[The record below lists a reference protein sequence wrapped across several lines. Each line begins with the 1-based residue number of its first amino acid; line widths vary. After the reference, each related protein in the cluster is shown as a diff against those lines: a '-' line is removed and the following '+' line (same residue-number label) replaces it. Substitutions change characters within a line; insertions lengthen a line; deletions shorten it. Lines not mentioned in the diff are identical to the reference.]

1 MVRFFRFSD
10 ISKLN
15 KFRNNGIF
23 PHNSPTLTWGQGL
36 VIFRA
41 AISFPGNTTGAFTAL
56 DEDPMIKIPVF
67 AQAVHHSG
75 ARAAHFTFCSPGSA
89 VRSPAFNRLIE
100 FLITKLGEHSAQ
112 SIMAEVDHDFAI
124 FEALR
129 EGNFSEYT
137 HQQIWKIKTKPALYE
152 SDIKCRRMAG
162 LDTLN
167 AHAMYSRIVPQFN
180 QSVETGPLNRI
191 RGVVCY
197 RGDELAGYAD
207 VSEGPRGVWV
217 QPFIPVN
224 ESEPGLLV
232 SEILNMFSPHG
243 WRPIYLCQRTYQSHL
258 NQLLQD
264 MGAEPGPKQAVMVRR
279 LTSSIKKPALS
290 PIPQINGSREA
301 TTPYSRPINNTEKQ

>member
-1 MVRFFRFSD
+1 MIRSFRFSD

-15 KFRNNGIF
+15 KLKNEGVF
-23 PHNSPTLTWGQGL
+23 PHFPSTLTWGQGL
-36 VIFRA
+36 VMFRA
-41 AISFPGNTTGAFTAL
+41 ALSFLGNTAGTFTAI
-56 DEDPMIKIPVF
+56 DENLKTKKHVI

-75 ARAAHFTFCSPGSA
+75 ARTAHFSFYSPGSA

-100 FLITKLGEHSAQ
+100 FLISKIGEHRAQ
-112 SIMAEVDHDFAI
+112 SIMAEVDHDSAI
-124 FEALR
+124 FKALC
-129 EGNFSEYT
+129 EENFSEYT
-137 HQQIWKIKTKPALYE
+137 HQHIWKIKTKPVLYE
-152 SDIKCRRMAG
+152 SELTCRRMAG

-167 AHAMYSRIVPQFN
+167 AHAVYTRIVPKFN

-207 VSEGPRGVWV
+207 VSEGPRGIWI

-224 ESEPGLLV
+224 ESEPDVLI
-232 SEILNMFSPHG
+232 SEILNMFSPHN

-258 NQLLQD
+258 TQLLQD
-264 MGAEPGPKQAVMVRR
+264 LGAEPGPKQAVMVRR
-279 LTSSIKKPALS
+279 LTSSVKKPALS

-301 TTPYSRPINNTEKQ
+301 TTPYTRPINNTEKQ